1 MPVPEALA
9 ALRLLHVVLA
19 IVAVGANL
27 TFPLWIRLAER
38 DVAHLRFTLLGIR
51 WLDRYVA
58 IPAYGL
64 LALTGLALAV
74 LGAVPLTTAWLA
86 VSIALYAGVAVLG
99 FAVYRPVSRARLA
112 ALESGSPGDLAYR
125 RARQQARALD
135 GMVIAA
141 VLVILALMV
150 LKPF

>member
-1 MPVPEALA
+1 MGVPEALA
-9 ALRLLHVVLA
+9 ALKLLHVLLA

-38 DVAHLRFTLLGIR
+38 DPAHLRFTLLGIR
-51 WLDRYVA
+51 WLDRYVT
-58 IPAYGL
+58 IPTYGL

-74 LGAVPLTTAWLA
+74 LGAVPLTTGWLA
-86 VSIALYAGVAVLG
+86 VSIALYVGVAVLG
-99 FAVYRPVSRARLA
+99 FTVYRPVSGARLA

-135 GMVIAA
+135 GTVIAA

>member
-1 MPVPEALA
+1 MTVPEALA
-9 ALRLLHVVLA
+9 ALKLAHVLLA

-38 DVAHLRFTLLGIR
+38 DPAHLRFTLLGIR

-74 LGAVPLTTAWLA
+74 LGGFPLTKAWLA

-99 FAVYRPVSRARLA
+99 FAVYRPVARARVA
-112 ALESGSPGDLAYR
+112 ALDGGSSGDLAYR
-125 RARQQARALD
+125 RARRQARALD
-135 GMVIAA
+135 SLVIAA

-150 LKPF
+150 LKPV